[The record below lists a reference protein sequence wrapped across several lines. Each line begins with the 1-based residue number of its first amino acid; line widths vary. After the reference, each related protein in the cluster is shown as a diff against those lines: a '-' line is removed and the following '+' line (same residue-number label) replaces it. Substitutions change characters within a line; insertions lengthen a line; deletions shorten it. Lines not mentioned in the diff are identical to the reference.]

1 MPGTDGRT
9 AEARLGS
16 TAARAA
22 AGAAG
27 RVDTGA
33 GPGTGRG
40 RIPGRRGAR
49 GLGWSVTAG
58 LAATVLTGCVSMP
71 ADGPSERVEVLQAA
85 GAENLQVRVFPV
97 PPHPGEDLANL
108 LTGFLDASS
117 ADEPEY
123 TTASKYLS
131 AAARSRHRWNPEA
144 GVTVLVKSPSRTI
157 TEPKPDDV
165 SIDVPVSGTKTGQID
180 AAHTYRSVANE
191 PYQEK
196 FTFVKEKEGPDKGE
210 WRIDQLPDGLIVD
223 QTGFRNGYRA
233 AHRYFYTTADS
244 SAGVQRPVLVPD
256 PIYLRRRTDPLTAA
270 ARALADGPSAWLG
283 KAVYSAF
290 NGAKLVGDVSV
301 NDSRVISAKV
311 DVPDFGGQPKLCQQ
325 MASQLYF
332 TLLDQQGKGQIDR
345 LDLGGIK
352 GGCSVNAA
360 QAQAV
365 APGSLAVGGSQS
377 TPQAYYLSD
386 AGKLMQTQSAG
397 EGAPVLGELGQPKP
411 GQPQIGAVA
420 VRRDGAAAAAISVD
434 QRQLFVAGLGP
445 NEKLG
450 SPVLTS
456 AAARPDQGLTSPSWD
471 GRGDLWVVDRNP
483 AGPKVLM
490 VRGRSV
496 VPVSVG
502 ELGGRAVQALR
513 MSSDGVRVA
522 LVLVDGSGA
531 RTLMVGLVAHS
542 GTSTA
547 PEAQITGLRPVAPLL
562 SEIASVSWADT
573 DQLLVLGKEP
583 GKLQQLHYV
592 GTDGS
597 QNTDSPLQGGESMIA
612 VSAAEVR
619 SGDQTQARPGE
630 QTLPVLAVSKDNE
643 IYRLQGSQWREAAP
657 QHHGTSFGYPG

>member
-9 AEARLGS
+9 TEARPG
-16 TAARAA
+16 ADAVGAA
-22 AGAAG
+22 AGV
-27 RVDTGA
+27 RTGSA
-33 GPGTGRG
+33 SGGG
-40 RIPGRRGAR
+40 RIPAGRGAR
-49 GLGWSVTAG
+49 RLGWSLTAALG
-58 LAATVLTGCVSMP
+58 ALVLSGCVSMP
-71 ADGPSERVEVLQAA
+71 ADGPSSRVEVMQAA

-131 AAARSRHRWNPEA
+131 AAARSQHRWNPDA
-144 GVTVLVKSPSRTI
+144 GVTVLVKAPSRLI
-157 TEPKPDDV
+157 TEPKSDDLR
-165 SIDVPVSGTKTGQID
+165 IDVPVTGTKVGQID
-180 AAHTYRSVANE
+180 AAHTYRAVANE

-196 FTFVKEKEGPDKGE
+196 FTFVKEKDGPDKGE
-210 WRIDQLPDGLIVD
+210 WRIDQLPNGLIVD

-233 AHRYFYTTADS
+233 THRYFYSTPDP
-244 SAGVQRPVLVPD
+244 SAGAQQPVLVPD

-311 DVPDFGGQPKLCQQ
+311 DVPDFGAQPKLCQQ

-332 TLLDQQGKGQIDR
+332 TLLDQQGKGQVDR
-345 LDLGGIK
+345 LDLSGAK

-360 QAQAV
+360 QAQSV
-365 APGSLAVGGSQS
+365 APGGLAVGGPAAGAQS
-377 TPQAYYLSD
+377 AAPQAYYLSD
-386 AGKLMQTQSAG
+386 TGKLMQTQGAG
-397 EGAPVLGELGQPKP
+397 EGTPVLGELGQPKQ
-411 GQPQIGAVA
+411 GQPQIGSVA
-420 VRRDGAAAAAISVD
+420 VRRDGTMAAAVSAD
-434 QRQLFVAGLGP
+434 QRQLFVAGLGA
-445 NEKLG
+445 NGKLG

-456 AAARPDQGLTSPSWD
+456 SAQPNQGLTSPSWD
-471 GRGDLWVVDRNP
+471 GRGDLWVVDRDP
-483 AGPKVLM
+483 AASKVLM

-496 VPVSVG
+496 VPVSIG
-502 ELGGRAVQALR
+502 GLGARTVQALK

-531 RTLMVGLVAHS
+531 RTLVVGLVEHS
-542 GTSTA
+542 GTSAA
-547 PEAQITGLRPVAPLL
+547 PAAAITGLRPVAPLL

-597 QNTDSPLQGGESMIA
+597 QNTDSPLQGGESMIS
-612 VSAAEVR
+612 VSASEVR

-657 QHHGTSFGYPG
+657 QHHGTSFSYPG